1 MNEISPAKS
10 MTNYLYAKPPS
21 DLYAKQADTLATAGD
36 TMYTTTHY
44 GEEPDTLIDS
54 RFFNSDSSSSR

>member
-1 MNEISPAKS
+1 MNEILPSKS

-21 DLYAKQADTLATAGD
+21 EFYAKQDDTLETAGN
-36 TMYTTTHY
+36 TMYTSTHY
-44 GEEPDTLIDS
+44 GEEPDSLIDS